1 MIDVRRSA
9 VRGDFDHGWLD
20 TRHTFSFGDYHD
32 PRFMGVG
39 PLRVINE
46 DRVQPG
52 AGFPTHSHRDM
63 EILTL
68 VLEGALEHRD
78 SMGNHS
84 VIVPGELQRMT
95 AGRGVT
101 HSEFNQSRIDRV
113 HFLQIW
119 IVPERQGLEPSYEQR
134 SFPDAE
140 RRGRLA
146 LVASHDGRDGSLTV
160 HQDVS
165 VFDALLDRDQAIEH
179 RLAPGRR
186 AWLQVARGEVRL
198 DGGAPDEGVVL
209 RAGDGATV
217 SDQPALAIAATD
229 PSEIVLFDLP

>member
-1 MIDVRRSA
+1 MIDIRRSDE
-9 VRGDFDHGWLD
+9 RGHFNHGWLD
-20 TRHTFSFGDYHD
+20 THHTFSFADYHD

-46 DRVQPG
+46 DRVEPS

-63 EILTL
+63 EILTI

-78 SMGNHS
+78 SMGTHS

-101 HSEFNQSRIDRV
+101 HSEFNQSRIDPV
-113 HFLQIW
+113 HLLQIW
-119 IVPERQGLEPSYEQR
+119 ILPERPGLEPSYEQR
-134 SFPDAE
+134 DFPESE

-146 LVASHDGRDGSLTV
+146 LVASHDGHDGSITI

-165 VFDALLDRDQAIEH
+165 VFDAILDRGESVVH
-179 RLAPGRR
+179 RIAPGRR
-186 AWLQVARGEVRL
+186 AWIQVARGEVRL
-198 DGGAPDEGVVL
+198 DGDSASGGTVL

-217 SDQPALAIAATD
+217 SDQPTLSIAAAE